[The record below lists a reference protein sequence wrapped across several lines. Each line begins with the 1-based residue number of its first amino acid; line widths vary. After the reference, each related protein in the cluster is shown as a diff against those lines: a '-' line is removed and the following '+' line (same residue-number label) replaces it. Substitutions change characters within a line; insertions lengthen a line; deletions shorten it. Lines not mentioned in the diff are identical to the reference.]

1 MTAEPPLMSGRTG
14 GDGRTS
20 RHFRVLVNPV
30 SGGGSAPAA
39 VARVERLLTEAGAR
53 VVVVPSTSAEH
64 SRASAVEAIARGE
77 VVVAAGGDGML
88 ASIAGTVVEHG
99 GTLGIVPSGRG
110 NDFARML
117 RIDGDPEKLAHHLLE
132 GDPTPVDVI
141 ETRPVTG
148 GPATVVLGS
157 MYAGVDSLASEI
169 VDRSRRLPS
178 AVQYPYAA
186 VRALLTYRP
195 ACFTVTVDGETLEQD
210 AYAVVVANS
219 GYYGKGMHIAPA
231 ADVHDGLLDVVVLPA
246 GSRLGMVRRLPK
258 VYDGSHADL
267 PEVTVLRGRTVEV
280 ASATDVPAYGDG
292 ERLGPLPRTATVLPG
307 ALSVLL
313 A

>member
-1 MTAEPPLMSGRTG
+1 MSEPSAR
-14 GDGRTS
+14 R
-20 RHFRVLVNPV
+20 FRILVNPV

-39 VARVERLLTEAGAR
+39 VAKVERLLGAAGAE
-53 VVVVPSTSAEH
+53 VVVEPSISAEQ
-64 SRASAVEAIARGE
+64 SRASVARAVPEGE
-77 VVVAAGGDGML
+77 IIVAAGGDGML

-117 RIDGDPEKLAHHLLE
+117 RLDGDPEKLAHCLLE
-132 GDPTPVDVI
+132 GDATPVDVI
-141 ETRPVTG
+141 ETRPTG
-148 GPATVVLGS
+148 SRRASDATVVLGS

-195 ACFTVTVDGETLEQD
+195 APFTVTVDGVTLEQD
-210 AYAVVVANS
+210 AYSVVVANS
-219 GYYGKGMHIAPA
+219 GYYGKGMHIAPG

-267 PEVTVLRGRTVEV
+267 PEITILRGRTVEV
-280 ASATDVPAYGDG
+280 STTDDVPAYGDG

-313 A
+313 P

>member
-1 MTAEPPLMSGRTG
+1 MTDPSER
-14 GDGRTS
+14 R
-20 RHFRVLVNPV
+20 FRILVNPV

-39 VARVERLLTEAGAR
+39 VAKVERLLTAAGAR
-53 VVVVPSTSAEH
+53 VVVEPSISAEQ
-64 SRASAVEAIARGE
+64 SRASVARAVPEGE
-77 VVVAAGGDGML
+77 VIVAAGGDGML

-117 RIDGDPEKLAHHLLE
+117 RIDGDPEKLAHSLLE

-141 ETRPVTG
+141 ETRPAGG

-186 VRALLTYRP
+186 VRALLSYRP
-195 ACFTVTVDGETLEQD
+195 AHFTVTVDGETHEQE
-210 AYAVVVANS
+210 AYSVVVANS
-219 GYYGKGMHIAPA
+219 GYYGKGMHIAPS
-231 ADVHDGLLDVVVLPA
+231 ADVHDGLLDGPS
-246 GSRLGMVRRLPK
+246 GSAPGAAAVGRLGVRRWPF
-258 VYDGSHADL
+258 G
-267 PEVTVLRGRTVEV
+267 GG
-280 ASATDVPAYGDG
+280 VPQKD
-292 ERLGPLPRTATVLPG
+292 
-307 ALSVLL
+307 
-313 A
+313 